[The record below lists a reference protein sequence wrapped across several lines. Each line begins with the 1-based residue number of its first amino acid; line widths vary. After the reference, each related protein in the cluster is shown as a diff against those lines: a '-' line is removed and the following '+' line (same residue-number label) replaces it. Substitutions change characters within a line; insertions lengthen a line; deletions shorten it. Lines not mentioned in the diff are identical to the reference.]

1 MKLILSVS
9 WTCEPGVFNYIVGNG
24 LLQMTHFT
32 FYTQTTPNIC
42 DPLFLEEINVHLF
55 SPLTSNFRK
64 TGSKNNKGFLGGA
77 EVEEKMSINK

>member
-9 WTCEPGVFNYIVGNG
+9 WTCEPRVFNYIVSNG

-32 FYTQTTPNIC
+32 FYTQPTPNIC
-42 DPLFLEEINVHLF
+42 DPLFLGEINVHLF

-64 TGSKNNKGFLGGA
+64 RIKKLNNKGFLRGA
-77 EVEEKMSINK
+77 KVEEKMSIR